1 MSEENIKNTE
11 KSKLNENQKTIIY
24 FFIYAI
30 LGWILETVFCL
41 VTLGTFTKRGFLFGP
56 LCPMYGFAAVAM
68 IQLLKNIKTNTVGKF
83 CICMISFTIFE
94 YVVAVVLESLF
105 GLRWWDYS
113 NEVLNFQGRISLP
126 YSIAWGIIGV
136 IFVEKI
142 HPYVKRKVDKYSEK
156 ISKALQIVILA
167 ILVLTITI
175 DFILSIYRYSIM
187 PL

>member
-1 MSEENIKNTE
+1 MNEENMEKN
-11 KSKLNENQKTIIY
+11 KLNESQKIVLY
-24 FFIYAI
+24 FFIYAF

-41 VTLGTFTKRGFLFGP
+41 VTLGFFTKRGFLYGP

-68 IQLLKNIKTNTVGKF
+68 IQLLKNVKTNTIGKF

-142 HPYVKRKVDKYSEK
+142 HPYVKRKVDKYSEIIYK
-156 ISKALQIVILA
+156 NVQIIILA
-167 ILVLTITI
+167 ILVLTIII
-175 DFILSIYRYSIM
+175 DFILSIFRYSIE
-187 PL
+187 LL